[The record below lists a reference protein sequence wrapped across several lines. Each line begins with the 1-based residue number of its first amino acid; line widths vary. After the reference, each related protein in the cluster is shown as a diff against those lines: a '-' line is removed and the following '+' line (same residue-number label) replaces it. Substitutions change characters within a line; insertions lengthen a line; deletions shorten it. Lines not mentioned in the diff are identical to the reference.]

1 MVGEC
6 VQAAPRALSVGELL
20 RERFSGALHMRA
32 MPVMGR
38 PRSALRE
45 ESLLERQHG
54 EGFRREVAGQEVH
67 ARHRPFRRRQM
78 GPAAY
83 ALVRWRAGRIAF
95 RPLRAFLQRGGGA
108 CETVQPGSESHRLR
122 LRELHRSAAPD
133 ARRGGHGNH
142 LRAAQLLPLRRRGV
156 RELPQAVGWLG
167 EDGRDA
173 HGVPSEL
180 HAGMRQPSE
189 RHGAAHPAGLR
200 LRLHQRHVRLPA
212 GFAHG
217 RLVCAGDAPLRDDAR
232 HARSAARLREG
243 ARGHALRLRQGGGGR
258 QPLLR
263 HG

>member
-1 MVGEC
+1 MVEELPREASRILQPVAERQAHAAPRADALHDVRVGAGCLEAARRGMAQMVGEC

-32 MPVMGR
+32 MPVVGR

-122 LRELHRSAAPD
+122 LRELHRSAAQD

-142 LRAAQLLPLRRRGV
+142 LRAAQLLPL
-156 RELPQAVGWLG
+156 
-167 EDGRDA
+167 
-173 HGVPSEL
+173 
-180 HAGMRQPSE
+180 
-189 RHGAAHPAGLR
+189 
-200 LRLHQRHVRLPA
+200 
-212 GFAHG
+212 
-217 RLVCAGDAPLRDDAR
+217 
-232 HARSAARLREG
+232 
-243 ARGHALRLRQGGGGR
+243 
-258 QPLLR
+258 
-263 HG
+263 